1 MIAASS
7 TRPDALAQRVRRANA
22 RETRAALPALVDA
35 VAAALASGLSLPV
48 ALAEVAPTLPPGLAA
63 PTRRAAS
70 ALALGAPVGDA
81 LGAYS
86 GVVPDEDV
94 APLAVVLS
102 AFARSGG
109 RVGGSLARV
118 AALMRG
124 RLALEDERAAL
135 TAQGRVSAI
144 VLVALA
150 PLGALFFALATPGLR
165 RRSSSARASAC
176 SAIAVALEII
186 GALWLWRIVR
196 ATAPPPDLATF
207 LDAVVVGLEA
217 GLTFE
222 RALAALVERA
232 PRFGRLSDARRLL
245 ADLALGRSLPDA
257 LGGFGRG
264 GDDARIAALVV
275 AATRFG
281 APLAGLLVI
290 QADALRTAERR
301 RAEAEARRLPVLML
315 FPLVAHDPAR
325 AARSCFLVRPCYR
338 YSPREWVAD
347 SCARLSSARWCRRR
361 VIVLIPALILS
372 ATGTEGEGGV
382 LRLVGLVPLVLGI
395 AILAW
400 CFAGFIVEGEGTPA
414 PYDPPH
420 RLVTGRLYGW
430 MRNPMYVAVMTI
442 LLGEAMFYGSVA
454 LLLWAVVMRGSS

>member
-1 MIAASS
+1 MTLVLALCAA
-7 TRPDALAQRVRRANA
+7 TALAAALFDRRLVEAARPIASRLRRANA

-70 ALALGAPVGDA
+70 ALLLGAPVGDA
-81 LGAYS
+81 LGAYA

-94 APLAVVLS
+94 APLAVVLA

-109 RVGGSLARV
+109 RVGRSLARV

-150 PLGALFFALATPGLR
+150 PVGGLFFALATPDYAAIFLGEGIGLL
-165 RRSSSARASAC
+165 
-176 SAIAVALEII
+176 VTALTLEVV

-207 LDAVVVGLEA
+207 LDAVVVGLDA

-232 PRFGRLSDARRLL
+232 PRFGRLPDARRLL

-257 LGGFGRG
+257 LRGFGSG
-264 GDDARIAALVV
+264 GDDARVAALVV

-281 APLAGLLVI
+281 APLAELLVI
-290 QADALRTAERR
+290 QADALRTTERR
-301 RAEAEARRLPVLML
+301 RAEAAARRLPVLML
-315 FPLVAHDPAR
+315 FPL
-325 AARSCFLVRPCYR
+325 SLTI
-338 YSPREWVAD
+338 
-347 SCARLSSARWCRRR
+347 L
-361 VIVLIPALILS
+361 PALLVVFLGPPLLSLLS
-372 ATGTEGEGGV
+372 A
-382 LRLVGLVPLVLGI
+382 
-395 AILAW
+395 
-400 CFAGFIVEGEGTPA
+400 
-414 PYDPPH
+414 
-420 RLVTGRLYGW
+420 
-430 MRNPMYVAVMTI
+430 
-442 LLGEAMFYGSVA
+442 
-454 LLLWAVVMRGSS
+454 

>member
-1 MIAASS
+1 MLLVLGAAA
-7 TRPDALAQRVRRANA
+7 ALAAALLDRRLFDAVRRVAKGVRRANE

-48 ALAEVAPTLPPGLAA
+48 ALAEVAPTLPLGLAA

-70 ALALGAPVGDA
+70 ALVLGAPVGDA
-81 LGAYS
+81 LGAYA

-94 APLAVVLS
+94 APLAVVLA

-109 RVGGSLARV
+109 RVGRSLARV
-118 AALMRG
+118 AALLRG

-150 PLGALFFALATPGLR
+150 PLGGLFFALATPDYAAIFLGEGIGLLG
-165 RRSSSARASAC
+165 
-176 SAIAVALEII
+176 IALTLEVV
-186 GALWLWRIVR
+186 GGLWLWRIVR

-232 PRFGRLSDARRLL
+232 PRFGRLPDARRLL

-257 LGGFGRG
+257 LRGFGSG

-281 APLAGLLVI
+281 APLAELLVI
-290 QADALRTAERR
+290 QADALRTTERR
-301 RAEAEARRLPVLML
+301 RAEAAARRLPVLML
-315 FPLVAHDPAR
+315 FPL
-325 AARSCFLVRPCYR
+325 SITIL
-338 YSPREWVAD
+338 
-347 SCARLSSARWCRRR
+347 
-361 VIVLIPALILS
+361 PALLVVFLGPPLLS
-372 ATGTEGEGGV
+372 
-382 LRLVGLVPLVLGI
+382 
-395 AILAW
+395 
-400 CFAGFIVEGEGTPA
+400 
-414 PYDPPH
+414 
-420 RLVTGRLYGW
+420 
-430 MRNPMYVAVMTI
+430 
-442 LLGEAMFYGSVA
+442 LLSG
-454 LLLWAVVMRGSS
+454 